1 MLPAAAPLLLKDLDI
16 ASFRVHSIGATLTRM
31 FNHNDRVLPL
41 SISLLIVGGICLV
54 VGNAVSLW
62 ANLRD
67 LETAMER
74 QTHTWLAMKHM
85 SDVTI
90 ALAEAQAG
98 QRAYFATKN
107 PEFLQAY
114 TVAEA
119 KLPAH
124 LNALDQ
130 QVAGD
135 PPQTGRS
142 TALRRLID
150 ARLAGMAARIT
161 LFQNGDE
168 PTAIAQAYG
177 IGSDATEEL
186 GQLLTTMTEV
196 ELALERDRAAS
207 VYRAHLQTNTLAA
220 VMSGLILLLLV
231 LTYHLIDRNVRR
243 REKAEHALQV
253 LNASLEEL
261 VLKRTTQ
268 LSQLSA
274 RLQNIAEKE
283 KMALANELHDE
294 LGANLTAMNLDV
306 AAVAG
311 RLQASHPALAA
322 RLQRALDTLLDT
334 VELKR
339 RIIHG
344 LRPSLLDTLGLGSAM
359 SALCEDYASRTGCAC
374 TSHITEDLGEIDPD
388 WLIAIYRIAQ
398 ECLTNISKHA
408 QASQV
413 NVALIR
419 EPQGIRLRVVDDGIG
434 IERNAFDKPL
444 AHGLRGMRERIRQ
457 LGGLFVIRQADDR
470 GTVAEA
476 FLPFPGM
483 AVAP

>member
-1 MLPAAAPLLLKDLDI
+1 
-16 ASFRVHSIGATLTRM
+16 M

-130 QVAGD
+130 EVAGD

-150 ARLAGMAARIT
+150 AKLAGMAARIT

-186 GQLLTTMTEV
+186 RALLTTMTEV

-207 VYRAHLQTNTLAA
+207 VYQAHLQTNTLAA
-220 VMSGLILLLLV
+220 AAISMSFFFT
-231 LTYHLIDRNVRR
+231 LT
-243 REKAEHALQV
+243 
-253 LNASLEEL
+253 
-261 VLKRTTQ
+261 
-268 LSQLSA
+268 LSA
-274 RLQNIAEKE
+274 NVYPLPIDVFGPKRA
-283 KMALANELHDE
+283 AF
-294 LGANLTAMNLDV
+294 GV
-306 AAVAG
+306 AALTSAF
-311 RLQASHPALAA
+311 A
-322 RLQRALDTLLDT
+322 RQPPGSPLSYS
-334 VELKR
+334 
-339 RIIHG
+339 II
-344 LRPSLLDTLGLGSAM
+344 
-359 SALCEDYASRTGCAC
+359 TGVWY
-374 TSHITEDLGEIDPD
+374 G
-388 WLIAIYRIAQ
+388 
-398 ECLTNISKHA
+398 
-408 QASQV
+408 
-413 NVALIR
+413 
-419 EPQGIRLRVVDDGIG
+419 
-434 IERNAFDKPL
+434 
-444 AHGLRGMRERIRQ
+444 
-457 LGGLFVIRQADDR
+457 
-470 GTVAEA
+470 
-476 FLPFPGM
+476 
-483 AVAP
+483 

>member
-1 MLPAAAPLLLKDLDI
+1 
-16 ASFRVHSIGATLTRM
+16 
-31 FNHNDRVLPL
+31 
-41 SISLLIVGGICLV
+41 
-54 VGNAVSLW
+54 
-62 ANLRD
+62 
-67 LETAMER
+67 
-74 QTHTWLAMKHM
+74 
-85 SDVTI
+85 
-90 ALAEAQAG
+90 
-98 QRAYFATKN
+98 
-107 PEFLQAY
+107 
-114 TVAEA
+114 
-119 KLPAH
+119 
-124 LNALDQ
+124 
-130 QVAGD
+130 
-135 PPQTGRS
+135 
-142 TALRRLID
+142 
-150 ARLAGMAARIT
+150 MAARIT

-434 IERNAFDKPL
+434 IEQNAFDKPL